1 MLAIISARIH
11 TVTNGV
17 IESGSILIRDG
28 KIAAI
33 GADLEIPADA
43 KVIDAQ
49 GQVVTPGLIDEHSH
63 VGGWEEGLG
72 WEGND
77 INEFTDPATSQ
88 LSILDGINPADIGFA
103 DARKGGV
110 TTVQTMP
117 GSGNVIGGLM
127 LAMKT
132 SGNIVDRMVIKHP
145 SGMKAALGENPKRNY
160 GTQGKSPSTRMGTAA
175 LLREY
180 LLKAKQYN
188 EKQERGDKDCKHDDK
203 LHNLA
208 MVIRKEIPLR
218 VHCHR
223 ADDILTAIRIAK
235 EFDINITL
243 EHCTEGHKVA
253 EVIAQN
259 HIPACVGPAVWQRA
273 KVETRDISPTTP
285 GAVFRA
291 GGKVAIITDHNIVPQ
306 HYFRIAVG
314 LTIREGMPEDEALR
328 AVTINAAEI
337 IGVAD
342 RVGSLEPG
350 KDADLVIW
358 TGDPFEPLTHCV
370 MTIIDGEVVYQRSE
384 EGK

>member
-1 MLAIISARIH
+1 MLAIINAHIRTI
-11 TVTNGV
+11 TNGV
-17 IESGSILIRDG
+17 IEQGTILIRDG

-33 GADLEIPADA
+33 GQHVSLPTDVTL
-43 KVIDAQ
+43 IDAQ

-77 INEFTDPATSQ
+77 INEFTDPSTPQ
-88 LSILDGINPADIGFA
+88 LSILDGINPFDIGFA

-132 SGNIVDRMVIKHP
+132 SGRIVDQMVLKHP
-145 SGMKAALGENPKRNY
+145 TGMKAALGENPKRNY
-160 GTQGKSPSTRMGTAA
+160 GSVRQAPSTRMGMAA
-175 LLREY
+175 MLRDYLLR
-180 LLKAKQYN
+180 AKQYL
-188 EKQERGDKDCKHDDK
+188 EQKQRGESDFQHDDK
-203 LHNLA
+203 LENLA
-208 MVIRKEIPLR
+208 LVIKRQIPLR
-218 VHCHR
+218 IHCHR
-223 ADDILTAIRIAK
+223 ADDILTAIRIGR
-235 EFDINITL
+235 EFDIEITL

-253 EVIAQN
+253 EVIAQSGVA
-259 HIPACVGPAVWQRA
+259 ACVGPAIWQRA

-285 GAVFRA
+285 GVLTRA
-291 GGKVAIITDHNIVPQ
+291 GAKVAIITDHNIVPQ

-314 LTIREGMPEDEALR
+314 IVIREGMPEEEALK
-328 AVTINAAEI
+328 AVTINPAEI

-342 RVGSLEPG
+342 RVGSLEVG

-358 TGDPFEPLTHCV
+358 SGDPFEPLTKCLTTV
-370 MTIIDGEVVYQRSE
+370 IDGEIVYQHSE
-384 EGK
+384 EER